1 MQKNKLKKI
10 AKEVISSEIK
20 SLQKLRSS
28 IDRNFNKVVEAITSC
43 KKGKIILSG
52 VGKSGIIAK
61 KISSTLSSVGA
72 PSFFVDASSC
82 SHGDLGQ
89 ICSNDVLILISN
101 SGESAELKNIIQHA
115 NRNKDII
122 LVGIVSKK
130 NSLLYK
136 NSDIKI
142 LLPEVKEAGPGN
154 IVPTSSTVMQLA
166 IGDAIAISTM
176 KQKNFGEKEFK
187 KFHPSGSIGAKLK
200 TVEDLMLKGKKIP
213 LINEN
218 TKMRVALK
226 IITKK
231 KLGVLIV
238 ENNSKKTNG
247 IITDGQIRRVS
258 EKKGNL
264 DNLKVKDV
272 MTKNPISVD
281 KEVLAA
287 KALSL
292 MNSKRITSD
301 IEVGYI
307 AIANAMSGISAGIR
321 RLDASV
327 GGIGGCPYAPGATGN
342 VCTEDLVHA
351 LIFDG
356 YQCAVDLDGLIAVS
370 CDLQALLADPL
381 PGLVHLAGSK
391 ATMHPMPDE
400 LKSRLGLVF

>member
-1 MQKNKLKKI
+1 MPSNKFKKI
-10 AKEVISSEIK
+10 AQEVILTEIK
-20 SLQKLRSS
+20 SLQKLRRS
-28 IDRNFNKVVEAITSC
+28 IGKNFYKVIEAITNC

-61 KISSTLSSVGA
+61 KISSTLSSVGT

-89 ICSNDVLILISN
+89 ISSNDVLILISN
-101 SGESAELKNIIQHA
+101 SGESVELKNIIQHA
-115 NRNKDII
+115 NRNKNII
-122 LVGIVSKK
+122 LIGVVSKK

-176 KQKNFGEKEFK
+176 KQKKFGEKEFK

-200 TVEDLMLKGKKIP
+200 TVDDLMLKGKKIP
-213 LINEN
+213 FINEN
-218 TKMRVALK
+218 IKMQTALK

-231 KLGVLIV
+231 KLGVLV
-238 ENNSKKTNG
+238 VQNNAKKTNG

-264 DNLKVKDV
+264 DNLKVKNV
-272 MTKNPISVD
+272 MTKNPISIN

-292 MNSKRITSD
+292 MNSKRITSLCVHQGKSKNRT
-301 IEVGYI
+301 I
-307 AIANAMSGISAGIR
+307 GIIHIHNI
-321 RLDASV
+321 LENN
-327 GGIGGCPYAPGATGN
+327 I
-342 VCTEDLVHA
+342 
-351 LIFDG
+351 
-356 YQCAVDLDGLIAVS
+356 Q
-370 CDLQALLADPL
+370 
-381 PGLVHLAGSK
+381 
-391 ATMHPMPDE
+391 
-400 LKSRLGLVF
+400 

>member
-1 MQKNKLKKI
+1 MKKNKFKKV
-10 AKEVISSEIK
+10 AQEVILSEIK
-20 SLQKLRSS
+20 SLNKLKAS
-28 IDRNFNKVVEAITSC
+28 IDNNFHKVIEAIINC

-61 KISSTLSSVGA
+61 KISSTLSSVGT

-89 ICSNDVLILISN
+89 ISSNDVLILISN
-101 SGESAELKNIIQHA
+101 SGESSELKNIIQYA
-115 NRNKDII
+115 NRNKNII
-122 LVGIVSKK
+122 LIGIVSKK

-142 LLPEVKEAGPGN
+142 LMPEVKEAGPGN
-154 IVPTSSTVMQLA
+154 IVPTSSTIMQLA

-176 KQKNFGEKEFK
+176 KQKNIGEKEFK

-213 LINEN
+213 FINEN
-218 TKMRVALK
+218 VKMLTALK

-238 ENNSKKTNG
+238 QNNSKKTNG

-264 DNLKVKDV
+264 NNLKVKNV

-281 KEVLAA
+281 KDVLAV

-292 MNSKRITSD
+292 MNSKRITSLCVHNNK
-301 IEVGYI
+301 IKNKTVGI
-307 AIANAMSGISAGIR
+307 IHIHNILENNI
-321 RLDASV
+321 
-327 GGIGGCPYAPGATGN
+327 
-342 VCTEDLVHA
+342 
-351 LIFDG
+351 
-356 YQCAVDLDGLIAVS
+356 Q
-370 CDLQALLADPL
+370 
-381 PGLVHLAGSK
+381 
-391 ATMHPMPDE
+391 
-400 LKSRLGLVF
+400 

>member
-1 MQKNKLKKI
+1 MKKNKFKKV
-10 AKEVISSEIK
+10 AQEVISSEIK
-20 SLQKLRSS
+20 SLNKLRSS
-28 IDRNFNKVVEAITSC
+28 IDDNFHKVVEAIINC

-61 KISSTLSSVGA
+61 KISSTLSSVGT

-89 ICSNDVLILISN
+89 ISSNDVLILISN
-101 SGESAELKNIIQHA
+101 SGESSELKNIIQYA
-115 NRNKDII
+115 NRNKNII
-122 LVGIVSKK
+122 LIGIVSKK

-142 LLPEVKEAGPGN
+142 LMPEVKEAGPGN
-154 IVPTSSTVMQLA
+154 IVPTSSTIMQLA

-213 LINEN
+213 FINEN
-218 TKMRVALK
+218 VKMLTALK

-238 ENNSKKTNG
+238 QNNSKKTNG

-264 DNLKVKDV
+264 NNLKVKNV

-281 KEVLAA
+281 KEVLAV

-292 MNSKRITSD
+292 MNSKRITSLCVHNNK
-301 IEVGYI
+301 IKNKTVGI
-307 AIANAMSGISAGIR
+307 IHIHNILENNI
-321 RLDASV
+321 
-327 GGIGGCPYAPGATGN
+327 
-342 VCTEDLVHA
+342 
-351 LIFDG
+351 
-356 YQCAVDLDGLIAVS
+356 Q
-370 CDLQALLADPL
+370 
-381 PGLVHLAGSK
+381 
-391 ATMHPMPDE
+391 
-400 LKSRLGLVF
+400 

>member
-1 MQKNKLKKI
+1 MSKNNFKKI
-10 AKEVISSEIK
+10 AQEVISSEIK
-20 SLQKLRSS
+20 SLQKLKKS
-28 IDRNFNKVVEAITSC
+28 IDKNFNKVIDAITNC

-61 KISSTLSSVGA
+61 KISSTLSSVGT

-89 ICSNDVLILISN
+89 ISSNDILILISN

-115 NRNKDII
+115 NRNRNII
-122 LVGIVSKK
+122 LIGIVSKK

-142 LLPEVKEAGPGN
+142 LLPEVKEAGPGS
-154 IVPTSSTVMQLA
+154 IVPTSSTTMQLA

-176 KQKNFGEKEFK
+176 KHKKFGEKEFK

-213 LINEN
+213 FINEN
-218 TKMRVALK
+218 IKMRTALK

-238 ENNSKKTNG
+238 QNNSKKTNG
-247 IITDGQIRRVS
+247 IITDGQIRRIN

-264 DNLKVKDV
+264 DNLKVKNV
-272 MTKNPISVD
+272 MTKNPISID

-292 MNSKRITSD
+292 MNLKRITSLCVHKNK
-301 IEVGYI
+301 IKNKTI
-307 AIANAMSGISAGIR
+307 GIIHIHNI
-321 RLDASV
+321 LENN
-327 GGIGGCPYAPGATGN
+327 I
-342 VCTEDLVHA
+342 
-351 LIFDG
+351 
-356 YQCAVDLDGLIAVS
+356 Q
-370 CDLQALLADPL
+370 
-381 PGLVHLAGSK
+381 
-391 ATMHPMPDE
+391 
-400 LKSRLGLVF
+400 